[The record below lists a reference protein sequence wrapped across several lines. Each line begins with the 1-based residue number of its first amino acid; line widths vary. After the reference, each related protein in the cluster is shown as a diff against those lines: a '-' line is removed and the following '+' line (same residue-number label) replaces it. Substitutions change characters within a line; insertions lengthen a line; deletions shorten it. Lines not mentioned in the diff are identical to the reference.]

1 MAYSCLVM
9 ISNIS
14 LISCGQLLYHQH
26 TVHLVCTTA
35 EAEVNSTRSPEP
47 REQLVILGY
56 LDTALT
62 QKLFP
67 RGKRI
72 KPSGLGV

>member
-1 MAYSCLVM
+1 ML
-9 ISNIS
+9 N
-14 LISCGQLLYHQH
+14 L
-26 TVHLVCTTA
+26 LVCTTA
-35 EAEVNSTRSPEP
+35 EAEVNSSRSPEP
-47 REQLVILGY
+47 REQLVVLGY

-72 KPSGLGV
+72 QPSGLGVWLSMLRSLTESSVLEHSGI